1 MVINLCDILSSFF
14 QDEKQ
19 HAETNIIGCLSLP
32 SSQKFF
38 LQSYFKR
45 HDTTLV
51 DSNFEAFLAKE
62 FLLPSTS
69 SSSSCKM
76 IQHNNMSDVSGFSIV
91 YRNLNG
97 EGSHRHLVTTIR
109 LDVSSA
115 LAGLHTRFCKAVVIE
130 RLPEG
135 VFADPFELQH
145 LVQRNGMIKIF
156 IFSSS
161 IS

>member
-62 FLLPSTS
+62 FLLPST
-69 SSSSCKM
+69 SSSCKM